1 MDMEAYAEPPCGR
14 GGEGMTDTLKPYE
27 AEKIALKQELDCTHR
42 RLKESDQ
49 LLNETRKELEE
60 LKKACSEMEH
70 ELLRCE
76 GRIATFEFVV
86 RNGR

>member
-1 MDMEAYAEPPCGR
+1 MI
-14 GGEGMTDTLKPYE
+14 DTLKPYE
-27 AEKIALKQELDCTHR
+27 AEKIALKKELDEAHR
-42 RLKESDQ
+42 
-49 LLNETRKELEE
+49 LLNETRKELEN
-60 LKKACSEMEH
+60 LKMAYSEMEH